1 MALIVAAALASSAA
15 AGIVVNRGN
24 VASLQVIVDATGVEG
39 SGNVQ
44 TLQNAAAMLAS
55 QLERKFG
62 AAPRVA
68 AMAESKPG
76 PHIVIALAQ
85 AYPKLAGDLPRDN
98 PDAFAIRTQG
108 DAVYVL
114 GAHAMAAQNGVA
126 TLLLRLGYRDYAP
139 SPRWR
144 LAPEG
149 DALTIDLNLVDAPA
163 LRERSY
169 WYAYGTSS
177 TQLNEWYRQWAAAN
191 RLGSSAPLH
200 CGHSYGNIIQRNKDV
215 FDANPEFYAMN
226 EAGQRVTDRAP
237 AASKF
242 CFSNPGLLKLVAE
255 DRLRLLR
262 ERQAA
267 NPLEFM
273 VSVDPSD
280 GRGTC
285 HCEKCKAIGTPTD
298 RVIYLANHVARYLR
312 QHDPRA
318 WVGLYAYSTHREPP
332 TIAVEPNVYIQ
343 VAMGFNRTGLTLP
356 ELISRWADKAG
367 AVGIREYYAVMEWD
381 WGLPGRIRGS
391 HVEYLA
397 RWTPYYHQRRLNGI
411 NSQGNGNWAA
421 QMPGITIATRL
432 MWNPSEP
439 VEPMVEEFYQRAFGK
454 AQPAARRLFERM
466 NRAPQLEA
474 PELIAMFDDL
484 AAADAMTQDPAV
496 KARLVDL
503 MAYLQYVALFRE
515 FNLAQLQDP
524 GRGDV
529 YYNALRPL
537 LQFAWRIAERDMV
550 HYQGL
555 ARRLANG
562 LPLTDG
568 RFDYWMMLTAK
579 NRPDAKRLEAFKV
592 SAADLPDSP
601 VWMQG
606 EPCSD
611 DEIRVLFAQTRKSL
625 ASDKR
630 TGVLFSRYLDYAH
643 ASGTDAGPSRSPG
656 DRVGAARVE
665 GLTTL
670 WIGSVDEASYP
681 LEIAPLDG
689 SVEVVSYLREN
700 EEHERFK
707 LDAPGRVTLSF
718 ARANDYRVTLR
729 GALELQTGADLPMAL
744 EASPQAPLTVK
755 RSGPLYFYVPRGV
768 STVRMEVAGSA
779 VVHIP
784 RHGTKAIQG
793 GPGLQSIAV
802 PDDAAG
808 TLWHFTADT
817 DATLALVNVPPL
829 LHLHRT
835 LLMSVREVS
844 QSDGLTTMTPQ
855 DVEAGRWKP

>member
-1 MALIVAAALASSAA
+1 
-15 AGIVVNRGN
+15 
-24 VASLQVIVDATGVEG
+24 
-39 SGNVQ
+39 
-44 TLQNAAAMLAS
+44 
-55 QLERKFG
+55 
-62 AAPRVA
+62 
-68 AMAESKPG
+68 
-76 PHIVIALAQ
+76 
-85 AYPKLAGDLPRDN
+85 
-98 PDAFAIRTQG
+98 
-108 DAVYVL
+108 
-114 GAHAMAAQNGVA
+114 
-126 TLLLRLGYRDYAP
+126 
-139 SPRWR
+139 
-144 LAPEG
+144 
-149 DALTIDLNLVDAPA
+149 
-163 LRERSY
+163 
-169 WYAYGTSS
+169 
-177 TQLNEWYRQWAAAN
+177 
-191 RLGSSAPLH
+191 
-200 CGHSYGNIIQRNKDV
+200 
-215 FDANPEFYAMN
+215 
-226 EAGQRVTDRAP
+226 
-237 AASKF
+237 
-242 CFSNPGLLKLVAE
+242 
-255 DRLRLLR
+255 
-262 ERQAA
+262 
-267 NPLEFM
+267 
-273 VSVDPSD
+273 
-280 GRGTC
+280 
-285 HCEKCKAIGTPTD
+285 
-298 RVIYLANHVARYLR
+298 
-312 QHDPRA
+312 
-318 WVGLYAYSTHREPP
+318 
-332 TIAVEPNVYIQ
+332 
-343 VAMGFNRTGLTLP
+343 
-356 ELISRWADKAG
+356 
-367 AVGIREYYAVMEWD
+367 
-381 WGLPGRIRGS
+381 
-391 HVEYLA
+391 VEYLA